1 MITLTKISMLTGK
14 LNKITLPIT
23 QAEYEKAEQAR
34 KGGMYI
40 QDAYPTLTAD
50 QREFLI
56 SGATPEEW
64 DRLFGV

>member
-23 QAEYEKAEQAR
+23 QAEYDKAEQAR

>member
-1 MITLTKISMLTGK
+1 MITLTKISLLTGK

-40 QDAYPTLTAD
+40 QDAYPNLTAD
-50 QREFLI
+50 EREFLI
-56 SGATPEEW
+56 SGATSEEW
-64 DRLFGV
+64 EKMFGI

>member
-14 LNKITLPIT
+14 LNKIVLPIT
-23 QAEYEKAEQAR
+23 QDEYNKAEQAR

>member
-1 MITLTKISMLTGK
+1 MLTGK